1 MAHKYGLNT
10 NYIDLITFLE
20 IIYEDI
26 PINKIPYILS
36 RQQMKLAVQPLKNKI

>member
-26 PINKIPYILS
+26 PINKIPYTLS
-36 RQQMKLAVQPLKNKI
+36 STNETGCATSQK